1 MTAVIAL
8 AVHSF
13 FLQAA
18 LPTTAYGNW
27 RRHLLE
33 GSSLLLLLLIVSI
46 FYVLNSF
53 FKEEVLIMKY
63 TIQDKKIVISK
74 DKVEAKNI
82 AAFQGTD
89 GTRLYLPDG

>member
-1 MTAVIAL
+1 MNEFYAYSSFWRIALIMTAVIAL

-46 FYVLNSF
+46 LYVLNSF
-53 FKEEVLIMKY
+53 FKEEVLIMTNY
-63 TIQDKKIVISK
+63 
-74 DKVEAKNI
+74 
-82 AAFQGTD
+82 GTL
-89 GTRLYLPDG
+89 R

>member
-1 MTAVIAL
+1 MNEFYAYSSFWRIALIMTAVIAL

-33 GSSLLLLLLIVSI
+33 GSSLLLLLIVSI

-53 FKEEVLIMKY
+53 FKEEVLIMTNY
-63 TIQDKKIVISK
+63 
-74 DKVEAKNI
+74 
-82 AAFQGTD
+82 GTL
-89 GTRLYLPDG
+89 R